1 LHEEFKRRIKTQTV
15 LPSADTAAM
24 MFWALLAS
32 GQIIMRKV
40 DGWQTLATKP
50 IDQPIASSRWRFG
63 RVILM
68 EIPVRMRKTRTR
80 AKQMESLTGLLC

>member
-1 LHEEFKRRIKTQTV
+1 MISLVPT
-15 LPSADTAAM
+15 PSALRST
-24 MFWALLAS
+24 MFARQTCFCEALRSLA
-32 GQIIMRKV
+32 
-40 DGWQTLATKP
+40 
-50 IDQPIASSRWRFG
+50 IASSRWRFG